1 MYLYSITMTVRN
13 TKNKMFISQ
22 QTYENLKISVSVAIE
37 PVQFLLQYKVGYVLT
52 ERFSQYQ
59 LENYVGERIILP
71 YVTSD
76 ITMVQFEIRDFFDQ
90 WLVML
95 GVLMK
100 QTLSLSRSQFHVRKN
115 QKQLKRFSAV
125 HVLYRSIQHS
135 NTDIK

>member
-1 MYLYSITMTVRN
+1 MYLYSITMTTRN

-100 QTLSLSRSQFHVRKN
+100 
-115 QKQLKRFSAV
+115 
-125 HVLYRSIQHS
+125 
-135 NTDIK
+135 